1 MQQPRRAPPAAELE
15 IFRQKAHMRKRT
27 VIIAGSLVLILVVC
41 VVAWT
46 TTRHPA
52 PLKVS
57 VLFTGYTNDA
67 SGARLAVFQVRNESE
82 IRMRRWG
89 VYHVEVRGDVQRR
102 GPLFFGRNAFVE
114 PGQST
119 VFALPAYT
127 NQVAWRAA
135 LHCSRDGWQRSFSDF
150 VGGLPPSINQ
160 LVPRKLQGERVE
172 LVWSD
177 WIER

>member
-1 MQQPRRAPPAAELE
+1 
-15 IFRQKAHMRKRT
+15 MRKRT
-27 VIIAGSLVLILVVC
+27 VIIVGSLVLILVVC
-41 VVAWT
+41 VVAWKTMRDT
-46 TTRHPA
+46 T

-82 IRMRRWG
+82 TRMRRWG
-89 VYHVEVRGDVQRR
+89 VYHVEVRGDAQRR
-102 GPLFFGRNAFVE
+102 GPLFFGRNAFVA

-119 VFALPAYT
+119 VFTLPAYT

-135 LHCSRDGWQRSFSDF
+135 LHCSRDGWQRAFSDF
-150 VGGLPPSINQ
+150 AGGLPPSVYRFI
-160 LVPRKLQGERVE
+160 PRKFQGVPVE

-177 WIER
+177 WIEK